1 MRTAVIKKRHSG
13 KILPSHGNQRCCRAS
28 LRDPFSL
35 LAHIVVIAFHQKVVE
50 ETFFEKMAL
59 ENMSFKNTKISNISS
74 TGAAWGSLG
83 LGLPGTPWGFLGLPG
98 APWGFLGLSGVPG
111 ASWLSGAPNKQERPK
126 ATRA

>member
-50 ETFFEKMAL
+50 ETFFEKMFL
-59 ENMSFKNTKISNISS
+59 ENMSFKNDKNIKNIVN
-74 TGAAWGSLG
+74 WGCLG
-83 LGLPGTPWGFLGLPG
+83 PMFSMGRWHTP
-98 APWGFLGLSGVPG
+98 S
-111 ASWLSGAPNKQERPK
+111 
-126 ATRA
+126 